1 MKRVERKIIFMRKM
15 AEKNGNSYAE
25 RSLFRCDKMY
35 EFCLKN
41 INKCINIY
49 ENNLTKEKD
58 ARYYELKQEGSI
70 LAKEL
75 RQIRNGIARE
85 RRD

>member
-1 MKRVERKIIFMRKM
+1 MLRW
-15 AEKNGNSYAE
+15 
-25 RSLFRCDKMY
+25 DKMY

-49 ENNLTKEKD
+49 ENDLTKERD
-58 ARYYELKQEGSI
+58 AKYYELKQEGNI

-75 RQIRNGIARE
+75 REIKNGIARE
-85 RRD
+85 RRDESEGCLGVVG